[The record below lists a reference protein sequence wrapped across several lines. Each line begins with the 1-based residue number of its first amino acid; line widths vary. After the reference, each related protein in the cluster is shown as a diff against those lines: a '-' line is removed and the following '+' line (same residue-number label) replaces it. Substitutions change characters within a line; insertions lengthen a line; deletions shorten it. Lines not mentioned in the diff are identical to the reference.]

1 MSSLGGRRKTLFYP
15 THKHTSTK
23 NALAPMQQKGGLYGE
38 ENSNEAK
45 LCNVLNLAAGLSTQV
60 SVHIAPS
67 PPCIPCCAQMSG
79 AVLC

>member
-1 MSSLGGRRKTLFYP
+1 
-15 THKHTSTK
+15 
-23 NALAPMQQKGGLYGE
+23 MQQKGGLYGE